1 MRVAAML
8 LLLVSACDGAGAPPP
23 PLGPARPDARL
34 TFTRGDEAVASPTLA
49 ELAAEHAPVVVTTRD
64 PHYGA
69 DVRFVALPL
78 APILRAVFGESEA
91 QLRAREYLLEA
102 ADGYRVPVR
111 GEVLFERGVHLAV
124 DDVESPGFA
133 PIGERRVSPGPAY
146 LVYEGATRTNLETHP
161 RPYQLVTI
169 RIATFAE
176 THPHTAPAGLDPAHP
191 AHGGFLVFRDH
202 CVRCHAINREGGRV
216 GPELNVPRNI
226 LEYRD
231 EATVRA
237 FVRAP
242 SEFRYSAMPDHREL
256 SREDLDALMTYLRVM
271 GERKH
276 DPGARP

>member
-1 MRVAAML
+1 MRLVP
-8 LLLVSACDGAGAPPP
+8 LLLVLVAACDGPAAAP
-23 PLGPARPDARL
+23 LTPALSDARL
-34 TFTRGDEAVASPTLA
+34 TFARGRETVASPTLA
-49 ELAAEHAPVVVTTRD
+49 ELAAEHPPVVVTTRD
-64 PHYGA
+64 PHYER
-69 DVRFVALPL
+69 DVRFVSLPL
-78 APILRAVFGESEA
+78 APILRAVF
-91 QLRAREYLLEA
+91 REGDDALYAHEFMLEA
-102 ADGYRVPVR
+102 TDGYRVPVR
-111 GEVLFERGVHLAV
+111 GEVLLEEGVYLAV
-124 DDVESPGFA
+124 DDADHPGFA
-133 PIGERRVSPGPAY
+133 PIGDRRVSPAPSY
-146 LVYEGATRTNLETHP
+146 LVYEGTTRTDLETHP

-176 THPHTAPAGLDPAHP
+176 THPHLAPTGLAPEHP
-191 AHGGFLVFRDH
+191 ANRGFDVYRAH

-237 FVRAP
+237 FIRAP

-256 SREDLDALMTYLRVM
+256 SKEDLDALIAYLRVM